1 MPNSKK
7 EPAENSLFDEIC
19 VTQEKYRSQPY
30 SLRYALR
37 TLRDDGNACVY
48 FSG

>member
-7 EPAENSLFDEIC
+7 EPAENRLFDEIC
-19 VTQEKYRSQPY
+19 VTQEKYCSQLN

-37 TLRDDGNACVY
+37 ALRDDSNACVH